1 MQWEYLIETH
11 EASTED
17 GTWNLEAAKDCLNKY
32 GREGWELVGVWG
44 YPFILFL
51 KRPVSV
57 ELTCSVEMT
66 EDRTAELA
74 EKIAHELDRYML
86 GNR

>member
-1 MQWEYLIETH
+1 MQWEYRFESLPNNINERFAIL
-11 EASTED
+11 E
-17 GTWNLEAAKDCLNKY
+17 NL
-32 GREGWELVGVWG
+32 GQFGWELVSVDQGIA
-44 YPFILFL
+44 YC